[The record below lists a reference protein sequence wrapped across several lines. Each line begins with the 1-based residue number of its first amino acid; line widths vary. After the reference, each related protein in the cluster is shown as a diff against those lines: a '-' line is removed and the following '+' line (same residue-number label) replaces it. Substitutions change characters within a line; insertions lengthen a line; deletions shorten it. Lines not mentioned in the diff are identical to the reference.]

1 MPALSAPSAIESPG
15 PVKLAESGRP
25 ANSKAN
31 AQVGADGGVA
41 PPMPSPRHAVE
52 LDEAS
57 GRFVQELVDPA
68 SNEILRAFPDE
79 SQLAFSRG
87 VRAYLVAINKG

>member
-1 MPALSAPSAIESPG
+1 MSALAPPSAIESPE
-15 PVKLAESGRP
+15 PVQSGRP
-25 ANSKAN
+25 ANSEAN
-31 AQVGADGGVA
+31 ARVGADGGIA
-41 PPMPSPRHAVE
+41 PPTPSPRHAVR

-57 GRFVQELVDPA
+57 GRFVQELLDPA

-87 VRAYLVAINKG
+87 VRAYLDAISRG